1 MKNILSILLIS
12 VILFGCSKEEDDGIQ
27 ETMFVYSNLDENL
40 YGIWNTTISVLN
52 NGIITTTEYYLS
64 FSQNR
69 SAGFWSDGYISPFG
83 DNNELEEVFYYHVE
97 GNMLFLHGFF
107 YGDDVDLSEV
117 NEYSVN
123 GNSLTTN
130 SIQWSKVQ

>member
-1 MKNILSILLIS
+1 MKKILSILLIS
-12 VILFGCSKEEDDGIQ
+12 VLLFGCSKEEDNGIQ

-69 SAGFWSDGYISPFG
+69 YGGFWSDGYTNPFG

-97 GNMLFLHGFF
+97 GNMLFLNGF
-107 YGDDVDLSEV
+107 YGNDFDLS
-117 NEYSVN
+117 
-123 GNSLTTN
+123 L
-130 SIQWSKVQ
+130 IHI